1 MGLCRRVSY
10 ETLHEH
16 GSEVAYQ
23 VRHGTPDTHAHT
35 MPCSTFTKD
44 VRYSHT
50 CDLQCAYLVHE
61 RLAPGPRVS
70 DKVALAVR
78 DVAI

>member
-23 VRHGTPDTHAHT
+23 VRPTPDTHIAH
-35 MPCSTFTKD
+35 
-44 VRYSHT
+44 VLYH
-50 CDLQCAYLVHE
+50 A
-61 RLAPGPRVS
+61 RLPR
-70 DKVALAVR
+70 AVF
-78 DVAI
+78 DIHVDT

>member
-23 VRHGTPDTHAHT
+23 VRRGNGTNKKMA
-35 MPCSTFTKD
+35 
-44 VRYSHT
+44 
-50 CDLQCAYLVHE
+50 
-61 RLAPGPRVS
+61 RLLRDYAVECP
-70 DKVALAVR
+70 LAVVVSSLACR
-78 DVAI
+78 